1 MLKPYVVESSGFK
14 AVRKKCVTVFAD
26 GWGLAPPTT
35 ADVAW
40 SAESEMPTGA
50 GEVAAGAAIAAA
62 RVYADS
68 IADGAIDRDRAG
80 QVPYPELAA
89 LDASGLLAI
98 TVPAANGGPDKRL
111 SELLL
116 ALSDVLLRHPIAVQ
130 AAFASLAAEGR
141 RFAETPEGG
150 RCKEDLAASELFD
163 RVRLVWRS
171 LGMHA
176 FVEQPTEILPSF
188 TLASCSPTIW

>member
-1 MLKPYVVESSGFK
+1 MK
-14 AVRKKCVTVFAD
+14 
-26 GWGLAPPTT
+26 
-35 ADVAW
+35 
-40 SAESEMPTGA
+40 
-50 GEVAAGAAIAAA
+50 
-62 RVYADS
+62 
-68 IADGAIDRDRAG
+68 
-80 QVPYPELAA
+80 
-89 LDASGLLAI
+89 
-98 TVPAANGGPDKRL
+98 GPDKAAAPEKPL

-130 AAFASLAAEGR
+130 AAFAALAAEGR
-141 RFAETPEGG
+141 RFAATPEGA

-188 TLASCSPTIW
+188 FLDGALRAAVQGKLEPLLSSIFDERD